1 MALSPPLR
9 AFLRMKGKKEKA
21 EVGGGERQIADTF

>member
-1 MALSPPLR
+1 MALSPRLR

-21 EVGGGERQIADTF
+21 ELGGGERQTADTF